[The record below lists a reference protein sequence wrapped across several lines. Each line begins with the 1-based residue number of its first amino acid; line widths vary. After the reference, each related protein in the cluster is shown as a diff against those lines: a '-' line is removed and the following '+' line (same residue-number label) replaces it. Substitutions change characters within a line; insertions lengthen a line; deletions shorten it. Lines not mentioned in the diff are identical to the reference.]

1 MERVKRAEITF
12 ALIIILFVLGVTLS
26 IAAAFIVSKEINF
39 SDLLL
44 RASKWYSSSLSSL
57 NYGLYKLNMVKE
69 VIPNQEVTIPY
80 FGKENL
86 LPFFYW
92 PSTITILGGEI
103 SPISYEGYFGFRD
116 LFYPISWVFNWL
128 VIREGGQIK
137 EIKIDEGIISG
148 ETQSQLLQG
157 YYSYYDLNLGCG
169 IIKLFKPVYSAIQI
183 DIYLICDAQAYT
195 VLNDWNIN
203 TGKILGDNTSTNGT
217 IENYV
222 AELEFS
228 EPKYVNYVTLY
239 LNEIS
244 YGGYVEVSY
253 FPIGSNQ
260 TPISVAST
268 TITGSY
274 VNLIVNQNTQKIRIS
289 VKPNQQNIYAS
300 LMEFYAYGY

>member
-103 SPISYEGYFGFRD
+103 SPISYQGYFCFRD

-137 EIKIDEGIISG
+137 EIKIDEGR
-148 ETQSQLLQG
+148 
-157 YYSYYDLNLGCG
+157 NN
-169 IIKLFKPVYSAIQI
+169 F
-183 DIYLICDAQAYT
+183 
-195 VLNDWNIN
+195 W
-203 TGKILGDNTSTNGT
+203 
-217 IENYV
+217 
-222 AELEFS
+222 
-228 EPKYVNYVTLY
+228 
-239 LNEIS
+239 
-244 YGGYVEVSY
+244 
-253 FPIGSNQ
+253 
-260 TPISVAST
+260 
-268 TITGSY
+268 
-274 VNLIVNQNTQKIRIS
+274 
-289 VKPNQQNIYAS
+289 
-300 LMEFYAYGY
+300 